1 MSKPIRVLYWGMSS
15 NIGGI
20 ESFIMNVYRNID
32 RQKVQIDFI
41 TSHDHDK
48 IAFEDEIEAMGGK
61 VYRVMYSESESLI
74 KSRTSLDKFFKEHK
88 EYAAVHIHA
97 NFPYVFPLKYA
108 KKAGIPV
115 RIIHSHNSNG
125 NVNNSSGIRKIVN
138 KLRDMQIEKQIKK
151 YPTHYFAC
159 SELAAD
165 YMFPGRD
172 YQWIKNGI
180 DLKKY
185 SFDEEVRKEVR
196 DELGVEDDCQLL
208 GFIGRLRYQ
217 KNPYFIVDIFR
228 EYQKLNINSKLVIAG
243 IGEWETGVKEAAKDL
258 IDSGKALFL
267 GKRTD
272 AERLYQGMDAFL
284 LPSFYEGLPVVLVE
298 AQTAGLPC
306 FTSNFVT
313 KQIDVTNLINYY
325 SLSDNAKLWA
335 EKIYKS
341 LGNYKR
347 KSYRSQLETQGF
359 GIENVAKALEE
370 FYIFEKSKES
380 LVNE

>member
-20 ESFIMNVYRNID
+20 ESFIINVYRNID
-32 RQKVQIDFI
+32 RERVQIDFI
-41 TSHDHDK
+41 TSHDHEK

-74 KSRTSLDKFFKEHK
+74 KARTSLRKFFKEHK

-97 NFPYVFPLKYA
+97 NFPYAFPLKYA

-125 NVNNSSGIRKIVN
+125 NVNNASGIRKIVN
-138 KLRDMQIEKQIKK
+138 KLRDIQIERQIKK

-165 YMFPGRD
+165 YMFPD
-172 YQWIKNGI
+172 KKYQWIKNGI

-185 SFDEEVRKEVR
+185 SFDETVRKEVR
-196 DELGVEDDCQLL
+196 NELDINNDCQLL

-228 EYQKLNINSKLVIAG
+228 AYQKLNTNSKLVIAG
-243 IGEWETGVKEAAKDL
+243 IGEWENGVKEYAKDL
-258 IDSGKALFL
+258 IDSGKVLFL

-298 AQTAGLPC
+298 SQTAGLPS
-306 FTSNFVT
+306 FASDVVT
-313 KQIDVTNLINYY
+313 KQVDITDIMEYY
-325 SLSDNAKLWA
+325 SLENSA
-335 EKIYKS
+335 EKWAKFIYEKLKS
-341 LGNYKR
+341 CNR
-347 KSYRSQLETQGF
+347 KSYESIMKKEGFDIVTVAKELEKF
-359 GIENVAKALEE
+359 YLENVE
-370 FYIFEKSKES
+370 
-380 LVNE
+380 

>member
-1 MSKPIRVLYWGMSS
+1 MGKPIRVLYWGMSS

-32 RQKVQIDFI
+32 REKVQIDFI

-74 KSRTSLDKFFKEHK
+74 KARTSLRNFFKEHK

-97 NFPYVFPLKYA
+97 NFPYAFPLKYA

-125 NVNNSSGIRKIVN
+125 NVNNASGIRKIVN
-138 KLRDMQIEKQIKK
+138 KLRDMQIERQIKK

-165 YMFPGRD
+165 YMFPAKN

-185 SFDEEVRKEVR
+185 SFDEVVRKEVR

-217 KNPYFIVDIFR
+217 KNPYFIIDIFR
-228 EYQKLNINSKLVIAG
+228 QYQKLNTNSKLVIAG
-243 IGEWETGVKEAAKDL
+243 IGEWETGVKEYAKDL

-298 AQTAGLPC
+298 SQTAGLPS
-306 FTSNFVT
+306 FASDVVT
-313 KQIDVTNLINYY
+313 KQVDITDIMEYY
-325 SLSDNAKLWA
+325 SLENSA
-335 EKIYKS
+335 EKWAKFIYEKLKS
-341 LGNYKR
+341 SNR
-347 KSYRSQLETQGF
+347 KSYESIMEKEGFDIVTVAKELEKF
-359 GIENVAKALEE
+359 YLENVE
-370 FYIFEKSKES
+370 
-380 LVNE
+380 